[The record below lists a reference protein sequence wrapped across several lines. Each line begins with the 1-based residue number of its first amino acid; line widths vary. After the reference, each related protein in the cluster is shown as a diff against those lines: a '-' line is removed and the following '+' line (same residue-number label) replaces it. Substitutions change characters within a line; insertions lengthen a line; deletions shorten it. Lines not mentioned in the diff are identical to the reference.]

1 MQKKKLAL
9 PANKYVELKM
19 NYHTCL
25 IKDLFNCSRKMF
37 FSVEFPSFCNYRIQE
52 EKRRDQQ
59 LKVIKACVKEKS
71 LP

>member
-1 MQKKKLAL
+1 
-9 PANKYVELKM
+9 
-19 NYHTCL
+19 
-25 IKDLFNCSRKMF
+25 MF